1 MCVFWQK
8 ITSNYG
14 QNGRKRFCFTGLAYA
29 LLASLSP
36 IVGLYTSFLPVLIY
50 FVLGTSRHLA
60 VGTFAIISTMVG
72 EVCDREVTKHL
83 PGSMGNL
90 SLNSSTGDNLDSSM
104 DDAKLQIAISLTLLV
119 GIIQAAMGL
128 VHLGFITVYLSRPL
142 VSGFTTGAAFIVFTS
157 QVKYFFGMKPP
168 SYAGAFALPK
178 TYIYIFKNISE
189 TNVAALLTGI
199 ICVILLALVDYLNR
213 RYQSRL
219 PFPIPSQLL
228 VIIIGSFVSHQAN
241 LNSAFDVSVVGSI
254 PRGLPPFSVP
264 KHKYFTDL
272 IVDALLISIVAATTN
287 LSLVKLFSQKHEYK
301 TDSNQELL
309 AYGTVNIIS
318 SFFSSF
324 VSSGSLSRSV
334 VQESMGKTQIAS
346 LISSFVILLVLLFI
360 APLFEPLPKPVLAA
374 IVVVSL
380 RKLFMQFEQLKTI
393 GRISIIDA
401 MVWLISC
408 FAVILLGIVMG
419 LNIGFGIT
427 LLSIIHRSSHAKVK
441 TLGHLRQTDLYRD
454 RELCLGTKTIKGI
467 RVLQFQGALI
477 FVNAEE
483 LLDTMVEMMREKCP
497 GRHKT
502 DSISI
507 SVSAEPE

>member
-1 MCVFWQK
+1 M
-8 ITSNYG
+8 
-14 QNGRKRFCFTGLAYA
+14 
-29 LLASLSP
+29 
-36 IVGLYTSFLPVLIY
+36 
-50 FVLGTSRHLA
+50 
-60 VGTFAIISTMVG
+60 
-72 EVCDREVTKHL
+72 
-83 PGSMGNL
+83 
-90 SLNSSTGDNLDSSM
+90 
-104 DDAKLQIAISLTLLV
+104 
-119 GIIQAAMGL
+119 
-128 VHLGFITVYLSRPL
+128 
-142 VSGFTTGAAFIVFTS
+142 
-157 QVKYFFGMKPP
+157 
-168 SYAGAFALPK
+168 
-178 TYIYIFKNISE
+178 
-189 TNVAALLTGI
+189 
-199 ICVILLALVDYLNR
+199 LVDYLNR

-254 PRGLPPFSVP
+254 PRGLPPLSVP
-264 KHKYFTDL
+264 KHKYFTDV

-334 VQESMGKTQIAS
+334 VQESMGKTQITS

-393 GRISIIDA
+393 GRISKIDA

-419 LNIGFGIT
+419 LIIGFGIT

-483 LLDTMVEMMREKCP
+483 LLDTMVEMMRDMCP

-507 SVSAEPE
+507 SVSAEPEVLSNYLVEAVVTEGDKQVNVKMIRSINPMASVNMGSDDFPEQITAQVRKEYTTLVKVLMKRNFCVIFYCFIKRYCLNDEQRHLQFICISSHSQVIARSIF